1 MALVLAHR
9 GASTAQPE
17 NTIAAFETARE
28 MGADGV
34 ELDIRMTKDN
44 VVVVHH
50 DAELSDGR
58 LIRAT
63 NAEQL
68 PADVPTLA
76 AVLETCAGL
85 FVNVEIKNE
94 PDDADYDPDH
104 AIVPELL
111 TLLRGRD
118 VSTILVSSFDMTAIN
133 ALHDLAP
140 YIPTGFLTMDRVGA
154 DVSVGRA
161 AAHGHKAVHPS
172 NDIVTPKWVATAH
185 EAELTVNVW
194 TVDDPKRIIELAAM
208 GVDAV
213 ITNVPDVARKA
224 LG

>member
-34 ELDIRMTKDN
+34 ELDIRMSKDDI
-44 VVVVHH
+44 VVVHH
-50 DAELSDGR
+50 DAELADGR
-58 LIRAT
+58 LIRDT
-63 NAEQL
+63 NSKQL
-68 PADVPTLA
+68 PAEVPTLA
-76 AVLETCAGL
+76 AVLETCEGM
-85 FVNVEIKNE
+85 FVNIEIKND
-94 PDDADYDPDH
+94 PDDADFDLEH

-111 TLLRGRD
+111 KLLRGRD
-118 VSTILVSSFDMTAIN
+118 ISTILVSSFDMTAIN
-133 ALHDLAP
+133 AVHDVAP
-140 YIPTGFLTMDRVGA
+140 YIPTGFLTTARVGA
-154 DVSVGRA
+154 EVSVGRA

-172 NDIVTPKWVATAH
+172 NDIVTAKWVATAH

-194 TVDDPKRIIELAAM
+194 TVDDPKRIVELVAM

-213 ITNVPDVARKA
+213 ITNVPDIALKA
-224 LG
+224 LS